1 MFNSDNYPD
10 RYLVTDTDSILH
22 YELME
27 ERKYKLEINLI
38 TIFIMSKTY
47 QVFLGT
53 NKPSGGV
60 VTTYEWSQFL
70 KQIDATFSE
79 GYTVQKAIGRWRGV
93 NENTF
98 LLTVITDELKTL
110 QSLCLTYKQLFDQES
125 VLIQELPTN
134 PIFI

>member
-1 MFNSDNYPD
+1 M
-10 RYLVTDTDSILH
+10 
-22 YELME
+22 
-27 ERKYKLEINLI
+27 
-38 TIFIMSKTY
+38 KTY
-47 QVFLGT
+47 QCFLGT
-53 NKPSGGV
+53 NKQSVGV
-60 VTTYEWSQFL
+60 DSAYEWTQFL
-70 KQIDATFSE
+70 KQIDATFTE

-110 QSLCLTYKQLFDQES
+110 QALCLTYKQLFDQES

>member
-1 MFNSDNYPD
+1 M
-10 RYLVTDTDSILH
+10 L
-22 YELME
+22 
-27 ERKYKLEINLI
+27 
-38 TIFIMSKTY
+38 KTY
-47 QVFLGT
+47 QCFLGT
-53 NKPSGGV
+53 NKPTGGV

-70 KQIDATFSE
+70 KQIDATFTE
-79 GYTVQKAIGRWRGV
+79 GYTVQNAIGRWRGV

-110 QSLCLTYKQLFDQES
+110 TSLCQTYKDLFNQES